1 MYSLSKTFERNSPG
15 GSMSFF
21 SSEVVRAEMTQIAEL
36 QEQIYGNIFKFPT
49 MTKEEKL
56 QHVEVLET
64 LLDKQ
69 KVLYTRMSLSDDPEA
84 VEMKERVVNSAIMMG
99 MPPGTDMTIILNN
112 MSKML
117 EMMKEQIDKTGS
129 DL

>member
-1 MYSLSKTFERNSPG
+1 
-15 GSMSFF
+15 MSFF
-21 SSEVVRAEMTQIAEL
+21 RSEVVRAEMTEIAEL
-36 QEQIYGNIFKFPT
+36 QEQIYGNIFKFP
-49 MTKEEKL
+49 MMSKQEKL
-56 QHVEVLET
+56 EHVEILET

-84 VEMKERVVNSAIMMG
+84 KEMKERIVNSAIMMG
-99 MPPGTDMTIILNN
+99 MPSGTDMNIILNN

-117 EMMKEQIDKTGS
+117 DLMKEQIDKTGS

>member
-1 MYSLSKTFERNSPG
+1 
-15 GSMSFF
+15 MSFF
-21 SSEVVRAEMTQIAEL
+21 SSEVVRAEMTKIAEL
-36 QEQIYGNIFKFPT
+36 QEQIYKNVFKFPT
-49 MTKEEKL
+49 MTKNEKL
-56 QHVEVLET
+56 KHVDVLET

-84 VEMKERVVNSAIMMG
+84 KEMKERIISSAIMMG
-99 MPPGTDMTIILNN
+99 MPPGTDMNIILGN

-117 EMMKEQIDKTGS
+117 EIMKQQIDKTGS